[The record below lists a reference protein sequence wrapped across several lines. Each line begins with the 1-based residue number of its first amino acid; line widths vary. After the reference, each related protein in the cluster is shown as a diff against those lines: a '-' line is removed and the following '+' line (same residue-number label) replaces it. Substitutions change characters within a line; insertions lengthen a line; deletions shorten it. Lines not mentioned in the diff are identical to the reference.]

1 MPTLTKLFS
10 MQEASLHNSK
20 DDCWVVIDGKID
32 VFYSS
37 PMLSLLYM
45 LAPADPEPKCI
56 GGLFQDGGGNVVLD
70 FSMKSLQVL
79 LCWRCLLQSYLPE
92 LSADCFIQCF
102 KWLKAVL
109 RCFSQL
115 RRSVSLEAKQGSAH
129 CAVLCL
135 EKWNQ
140 TACNMGK
147 EHVHVGI
154 MGRKEVT
161 TGETRL
167 VPDFNS
173 CSISLVVYD
182 VTTYL
187 DEHPGGDDVILAT
200 TGKDA
205 TDDFEDAGHSND
217 ARELMK
223 SFCIGELDMS
233 SPAIPEL
240 KISDKKQQTDVAQKL
255 LNLTKQYWAVSVA
268 IVGISVVAGFLFMRK
283 K

>member
-20 DDCWVVIDGKID
+20 DDCWVVIDGK
-32 VFYSS
+32 
-37 PMLSLLYM
+37 
-45 LAPADPEPKCI
+45 
-56 GGLFQDGGGNVVLD
+56 
-70 FSMKSLQVL
+70 
-79 LCWRCLLQSYLPE
+79 
-92 LSADCFIQCF
+92 
-102 KWLKAVL
+102 
-109 RCFSQL
+109 
-115 RRSVSLEAKQGSAH
+115 
-129 CAVLCL
+129 
-135 EKWNQ
+135 
-140 TACNMGK
+140 
-147 EHVHVGI
+147 
-154 MGRKEVT
+154 
-161 TGETRL
+161 
-167 VPDFNS
+167 
-173 CSISLVVYD
+173 VYD

-187 DEHPGGDDVILAT
+187 DEHPGGDGVILAT

>member
-20 DDCWVVIDGKID
+20 DDCWVVIDGK
-32 VFYSS
+32 
-37 PMLSLLYM
+37 
-45 LAPADPEPKCI
+45 
-56 GGLFQDGGGNVVLD
+56 
-70 FSMKSLQVL
+70 
-79 LCWRCLLQSYLPE
+79 
-92 LSADCFIQCF
+92 
-102 KWLKAVL
+102 
-109 RCFSQL
+109 
-115 RRSVSLEAKQGSAH
+115 
-129 CAVLCL
+129 
-135 EKWNQ
+135 
-140 TACNMGK
+140 
-147 EHVHVGI
+147 
-154 MGRKEVT
+154 
-161 TGETRL
+161 
-167 VPDFNS
+167 
-173 CSISLVVYD
+173 VYD